1 MSSAPEGSD
10 EVVEGV
16 VDRVIH
22 VGPDGHTV
30 AVLSTGESGEPV
42 KVAGTVLAGLR
53 PGETLRVTGRRPSTA
68 RHADT
73 LRVLTC
79 ERVLPA
85 TVHAIRAYLGSG
97 MIKGIGPTIAQ
108 AIVDR
113 FGAETLTV
121 IDTTPE
127 LLLGVSLI
135 GRKRL
140 ATIVEGWAE
149 QREIREV
156 MVFLQGVGV
165 TPGLA
170 VRIHRHLGAEAR
182 QIVEQ
187 HPYQLIERVHGI
199 GFRIADKIAVA
210 VGIPERSG
218 ARMRAALLHVLD
230 EARGKGGHCYLP
242 REELLAAAVAL
253 VRQDPELVRDG
264 LDELRDMGSVVV
276 ERTPALF
283 EDELVFPAWL
293 HRRESTL
300 AENVRRLLAAPSQ
313 LPRRAG
319 AVAEEDPPLGQRQA
333 EAVEMALTETLSILT
348 GGPGSGKSHTVA
360 ALVRRAKAAGA
371 TVALAAPT
379 GRAAKR
385 LSELTGLRATTVH
398 RLVHHRDNPV
408 DDGGLFDP
416 NDGLSS
422 DLVVV
427 DEASML
433 DVLIAERLLRA
444 IPEGSHLLLV
454 GDVDQLPSVGPGAV
468 LHDLLGVADIPST
481 RLDTIYRQDADSGIV
496 SNANRVVHGRPP
508 VNGPQFWFH
517 DLDADK
523 TADVAEL
530 VVDIATRRLPAKQG
544 CTPAE
549 VQILCPGKARA
560 TGATS
565 LSRLAQDHRN
575 PARDT
580 TPEHW
585 ADDRPFR
592 VGDKVMPT
600 RNDPTKGDY
609 GVFNGATATITAINK
624 DDQQVEI
631 ALDDG
636 QTATYDFDELETLAH
651 AYAITVHRSQG
662 SEYPYVVIPLTNDTP
677 HLLLQRNLLYT
688 AITRARKLVVIV
700 GHRGALFRALD
711 NRPRRRNTLL
721 THRLSAIGPSQ
732 APPTRTADGQQFA
745 F

>member
-1 MSSAPEGSD
+1 MVE
-10 EVVEGV
+10 VEGV

-22 VGPDGHTV
+22 VGSDGHTV
-30 AVLSTGESGEPV
+30 AVLATGETGAPV
-42 KVAGTVLAGLR
+42 TVAGTVLTGLR
-53 PGETLRVTGRRPSTA
+53 PGETLRVSGRRPTSG
-68 RHADT
+68 RHTDT
-73 LRVLTC
+73 VRALTC

-85 TVHAIRAYLGSG
+85 TVRAIRAYLGSG
-97 MIKGIGPTIAQ
+97 LIKGIGPTIAQ

-113 FGAETLTV
+113 FGADTLTV
-121 IDTTPE
+121 VDTTPD
-127 LLLGVSLI
+127 LLLQVPLI

-149 QREIREV
+149 QRAIREV

-170 VRIHRHLGAEAR
+170 VRIHRHLGAEAQ

-199 GFRIADKIAVA
+199 GFHIADKIALA

-218 ARMRAALLHVLD
+218 ARVRAALLHVLD
-230 EARGKGGHCYLP
+230 EARGGGGHCFLP
-242 REELLAAAVAL
+242 RSALLTSATQL
-253 VRQDPELVRDG
+253 VRQDGQLVEDA
-264 LDELRDMGSVVV
+264 LEELREMGSVVL

-283 EDELVFPAWL
+283 EDDLVFPSWL
-293 HRRESTL
+293 HRREVAV
-300 AENVRRLLAAPSQ
+300 AENVRRLMAAPSQ
-313 LPRRAG
+313 LPTRAG
-319 AVAEEDPPLGQRQA
+319 AAPAEDPPLGERQLA
-333 EAVEMALTETLSILT
+333 AVEMALTETLSILT

-360 ALVRRAKAAGA
+360 ALVRRARARGA

-398 RLVHHRDNPV
+398 RLVHRRDNPV

-416 NDGLSS
+416 DDGLSS

-433 DVLIAERLLRA
+433 DVLIADRLLRA
-444 IPEGSHLLLV
+444 IPDGSHLLLV

-468 LHDLLGVADIPST
+468 LHDLLSVADVPST
-481 RLDTIYRQDADSGIV
+481 RLDTVYRQAADSGIV
-496 SNANRVVHGRPP
+496 HNANRVVAGRPP

-517 DLDADK
+517 DLDQDPVP
-523 TADVAEL
+523 DVAEL
-530 VVDIATRRLPAKQG
+530 VVDIATRRLPAKQD
-544 CTPAE
+544 CPPAQ

-560 TGATS
+560 TGATA
-565 LSRLAQDHRN
+565 LSRLAQERRN
-575 PARDT
+575 PPRDGDGT
-580 TPEHW
+580 DEHW
-585 ADDRPFR
+585 FDDRPFR

-600 RNDPTKGDY
+600 RNDPTKGEF
-609 GVFNGATATITAINK
+609 GVFNGATGTITAVDK
-624 DDQQVEI
+624 DEQRLEV

-636 QTATYDFDELETLAH
+636 QVVTYDFDELETLAH

-677 HLLLQRNLLYT
+677 HPLLQRNLLYT
-688 AITRARKLVVIV
+688 AITRAKKLVVVV
-700 GHRGALFRALD
+700 GHRGALFRAID

-721 THRLSAIGPSQ
+721 THRLSAIGPSE
-732 APPTRTADGQQFA
+732 APPARTPDGQQFA